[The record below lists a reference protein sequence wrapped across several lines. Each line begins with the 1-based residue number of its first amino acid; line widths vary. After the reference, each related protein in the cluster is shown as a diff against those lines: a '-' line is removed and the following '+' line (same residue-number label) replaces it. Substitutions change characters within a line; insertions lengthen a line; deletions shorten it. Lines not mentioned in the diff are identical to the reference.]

1 MRVSSFVLAL
11 SVLVAASAP
20 AGAAARRVASLNLC
34 TDELAL
40 TLAGPGQ
47 LVSVTHLAHD
57 ARETPLAARGGTIG
71 ANDGTLLSVAPLA
84 PDLVLTMGTGGRD
97 SARLATRIGA
107 RLIDLPMPSDI
118 PALAANIRIVA
129 TALERPAAA
138 DALLGRLSAMRPPA
152 GPAIDAVFL
161 TGSGGGPGP
170 MASALLAAAGIRVRP
185 APAGLEQLIADPPAI
200 LIRSDYRARQ
210 TSAVARWLRHPAF
223 RRLDAT
229 TRTIVTDGRVWTC
242 AGPAAIAE
250 AARLGRLARQ

>member
-1 MRVSSFVLAL
+1 LAI
-11 SVLVAASAP
+11 SAVVATSAP
-20 AGAAARRVASLNLC
+20 AGASPRRVASLNLC

-40 TLAGPGQ
+40 ALAAPGQ

-57 ARETPLAARGGTIG
+57 ARETPVAGRARAIA

-84 PDLVLTMGTGGRD
+84 PDLILTMGTGGRD
-97 SARLATRIGA
+97 AARLATRIGA

-118 PALAANIRIVA
+118 PALAANIGAVA
-129 TALERPAAA
+129 TALVRPAAA
-138 DALLGRLSAMRPPA
+138 DALLSPLSALHPPA

-161 TGSGGGPGP
+161 SGSGGGPGP
-170 MASALLAAAGIRVRP
+170 LASALLAAAGIRVRP
-185 APAGLEQLIADPPAI
+185 APAGLEQLIADPPAV

-210 TSAVARWLRHPAF
+210 TSAIARWLRHPAF
-223 RRLDAT
+223 RRLDAA

-250 AARLGRLARQ
+250 AARIGRLARQ

>member
-1 MRVSSFVLAL
+1 MRVSRFVLATSAL
-11 SVLVAASAP
+11 IAVSVP
-20 AGAAARRVASLNLC
+20 AGAAPRRVASLNLC

-40 TLAGPGQ
+40 ALAGPDQ
-47 LVSVTHLAHD
+47 LVSVTHLAQD
-57 ARETPLAARGGTIG
+57 AHETPLAARARGIA

-97 SARLATRIGA
+97 SARLAARIGA
-107 RLIDLPMPSDI
+107 RLVDLPMPTDI
-118 PALAANIRIVA
+118 AGLATNLRSAA
-129 TALERPAAA
+129 TALGQPAAA
-138 DALLGRLSAMRPPA
+138 DALLARLSALRPPA

-185 APAGLEQLIADPPAI
+185 APAGLEELIADPPVL

-210 TSAVARWLRHPAF
+210 TSAIARWLRHPAF
-223 RRLDAT
+223 RHLDAS

-242 AGPAAIAE
+242 AGPTAIAE
-250 AARLGRLARQ
+250 AARIGRLARQ